1 MGPSREA
8 WQGVVTMRKAYPA
21 FLILLALVFS
31 ALVYGR
37 LPERVPVHWNWHGEV
52 DRWGGRL
59 EGAFLMPVMALLLWG
74 LMRWLPR
81 IDPRR
86 ANYARFQSTYDFL
99 INALVTMLV
108 VFHVLVLGKALGWP
122 LPLNRIMPALVG
134 LLLIAIGNVLPRARS
149 NWWFGVR
156 TPWTLSSEHVWA
168 RTHRVAGYLM
178 SGAGLALVISAAL
191 PSTWT
196 MWIGIVGIGTAVVGS
211 VLYSYWLWRKER
223 TS

>member
-1 MGPSREA
+1 
-8 WQGVVTMRKAYPA
+8 MRKAYPA

-86 ANYARFQSTYDFL
+86 ENYTRFQSTYDFL

-156 TPWTLSSEHVWA
+156 TPWTLSSERVWA

-191 PSTWT
+191 PSPWT
-196 MWIGIVGIGTAVVGS
+196 MGIGIVAIGTATVGS
-211 VLYSYWLWRKER
+211 VLYSYWVWRKEQ